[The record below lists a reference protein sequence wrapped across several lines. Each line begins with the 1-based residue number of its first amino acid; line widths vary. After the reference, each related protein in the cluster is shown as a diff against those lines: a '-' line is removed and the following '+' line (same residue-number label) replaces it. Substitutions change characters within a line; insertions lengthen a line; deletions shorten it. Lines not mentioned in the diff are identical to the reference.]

1 MGAGQKLTPEEQGD
15 LNEVLGEILE
25 ILFAEA
31 NEQIAE
37 RTGKPGARIPYSDR
51 IKIDLA
57 SKILA
62 LTKRYDAEAK
72 FGKFVECSNVIIPC
86 LDKALRRAA
95 DRLETAAA
103 SKGRAPRRALRQSGR
118 ERAVRPD
125 PRVDGAGAAGAAGIV
140 TPLPKGEKTPASPP
154 PNPVAPSPPT

>member
-1 MGAGQKLTPEEQGD
+1 MAEQKLTAQERGD

-31 NEQIAE
+31 DEQIAE

-62 LTKRYDAEAK
+62 LTKRYDAEAR

-86 LDKALRRAA
+86 LTKLFGAQRIASKLPPRARDERLVALCDKAGASELSALIRGSMGQE
-95 DRLETAAA
+95 RLA
-103 SKGRAPRRALRQSGR
+103 Q
-118 ERAVRPD
+118 
-125 PRVDGAGAAGAAGIV
+125 
-140 TPLPKGEKTPASPP
+140 PA
-154 PNPVAPSPPT
+154 